1 MKPKTKQILQDMIDT
16 GKIYTFEN
24 QQEIAKQLN
33 LTRESIRLHL
43 KNLNFTYFSQKES
56 VERKSKKLC
65 VFYIFYDI
73 FKTTTDT
80 FATQATK
87 MGIRKETIYIAI
99 KNGVL
104 SNNLKEKI
112 LLVYCDALTEKQ
124 KQQLL

>member
-1 MKPKTKQILQDMIDT
+1 MKPKTKKILQDMIDT

-43 KNLNFTYFSQKES
+43 KNLDFNYFSQKNS
-56 VERKSKKLC
+56 VERKSKGVD
-65 VFYIFYDI
+65 VFYIFYNI
-73 FKTTTDT
+73 YEKTTDT
-80 FATQATK
+80 FATQAEK

-99 KNGVL
+99 KEGSL

-112 LLVYCDALTEKQ
+112 LLVYCDVLTEKQ

>member
-24 QQEIAKQLN
+24 QQEIANQLN

-43 KNLNFTYFSQKES
+43 KNLDFNYFSQKNS
-56 VERKSKKLC
+56 VERKSKGVD

-73 FKTTTDT
+73 FKNTTDT
-80 FATQATK
+80 FATQAEK

-99 KNGVL
+99 KEGSL

-112 LLVYCDALTEKQ
+112 LLVYCDVLTEKQ

>member
-43 KNLNFTYFSQKES
+43 KNLDFNYFSQKNS
-56 VERKSKKLC
+56 VERKSKGVD

-73 FKTTTDT
+73 FKNTTDT
-80 FATQATK
+80 FATQAEK

-99 KNGVL
+99 KEGSL

-112 LLVYCDALTEKQ
+112 LLVYCDVLTEKQ